1 MTMIQPS
8 SVEDLAAL
16 IGDAARDGTQVFAV
30 GGGTHGAGGDT
41 GHGQRVSLSGRV
53 RSVVTYDPAE
63 LVATVDAGLA
73 VEELDA
79 MLAEHGQEWCA
90 DIVPG
95 STVGGAIASGASSL
109 RRFAIGPLRDSVLGL
124 ELVDG
129 RGRVIRVGGRTV
141 KNSTGLDLVR
151 LIVGSRGTLGVITRA
166 HLRVRPRPRVRLVV
180 RASDVDLRSA
190 IAAARQAG
198 VLAAAIAD
206 GSSVQFLL
214 EGWRDDVASDAAMLE
229 ERLGGEIDDC
239 SDPFPTERPWAS
251 WPAVAL
257 LTVRPSALEMLV
269 ARSGDRWATLLS
281 TGHLW
286 VGGDSPSDLI
296 PVCRAAV
303 ESGGHA
309 TLVSQ
314 PGWPTLRESAAE
326 GEGEGIGGRVK
337 AAFDPEGVFPRLAR
351 WSPA

>member
-1 MTMIQPS
+1 MSVLQPA
-8 SVEDLAAL
+8 SVADLATL
-16 IGDAARDGTQVFAV
+16 IEDAGRKGIQVLVA
-30 GGGTHGAGGDT
+30 GGGTHGAGVDT
-41 GHGQRVSLSGRV
+41 GQAQRVSLSDHL

-63 LVATVDAGLA
+63 LVATVDAGLV

-79 MLAEHGQEWCA
+79 TLAEHGQEWCA

-95 STVGGAIASGASSL
+95 STIGGAIATGASSF
-109 RRFAIGPLRDSVLGL
+109 RRFVTGPLRDSVLGL

-166 HLRVRPRPRVRLVV
+166 HLRVRPRPRVRCVV
-180 RASDVDLRSA
+180 RARDVDMRSA

-206 GSSVQFLL
+206 SSSVQLLL
-214 EGWRDDVASDAAMLE
+214 EGWRDDVASDAAMLA
-229 ERLGGEIDDC
+229 ERLGGEIDG
-239 SDPFPTERPWAS
+239 SPGPFPTERPWAG
-251 WPAVAL
+251 WPAAAM

-269 ARSGDRWATLLS
+269 ARSGTRWATLLS

-286 VGGDSPSDLI
+286 VGGDSVSDLRA
-296 PVCRAAV
+296 VCRAAV

-309 TLVSQ
+309 TLISQ
-314 PGWPTLRESAAE
+314 PGWPTWREPSAATDDT
-326 GEGEGIGGRVK
+326 GIGERVK
-337 AAFDPEGVFPRLAR
+337 AAFDPDGVFPRLAR
-351 WSPA
+351 WIPA